1 MKKILGILFIFFIV
15 FKSNAQTEIAPAQA
29 KDYVDSTV
37 MVTGTVAE
45 VTLVKNIAHVNFEKK
60 YPETE
65 FSGVLFMNNFPDI
78 VDLVKSME
86 GKKVSLTGK
95 IEMYKDKPQIKI
107 ESKDQV
113 LLK

>member
-1 MKKILGILFIFFIV
+1 MKKILGILFIFFII
-15 FKSNAQTEIAPAQA
+15 FKANAQTEITSAQA

-37 MVTGTVAE
+37 TVTGTVAE

-65 FSGVLFMNNFPDI
+65 FSGVLFMNNFPDL

-95 IEMYKDKPQIKI
+95 IELYKDKPQIKI
-107 ESKDQV
+107 ESKDQIV
-113 LLK
+113 IK